1 MIAREDGTSAAK
13 STVAHDGPPARDRS
27 RATPPRALG
36 IAVAVAGAGLI
47 LDQGTKALAL
57 AQLQPGHRVPL
68 VGDLLGLSLV
78 SNPGAAFSIGS
89 GATWVFT
96 VAAVIAVIVTLG
108 FATRLR
114 GARWGI
120 TLGLILGGAA
130 GNLVDRL
137 VNPPSFGH
145 GHVTDF
151 IAYGNLFVGN
161 VADILVLAGVAL
173 LCLLLVNSDEAGI
186 PQQRERR
193 SRPQLAAHEGR
204 PFPRNEREA

>member
-1 MIAREDGTSAAK
+1 MSAREDGTRAAE
-13 STVAHDGPPARDRS
+13 STMAHAGPPGGRS
-27 RATPPRALG
+27 RTTPRRALG
-36 IAVAVAGAGLI
+36 IAVAVAGVGLI
-47 LDQGTKALAL
+47 LDQGTKALAS

-96 VAAVIAVIVTLG
+96 ITAAAAVIVTIG

-114 GARWGI
+114 GVRWDL
-120 TLGLILGGAA
+120 TLGLILGGAG

-151 IAYGNLFVGN
+151 IAYGDLFVGN

-173 LCLLLVNSDEAGI
+173 LCLLLFKSDRAGI
-186 PQQRERR
+186 VQDRERR
-193 SRPQLAAHEGR
+193 GRPQFAAREGR
-204 PFPRNEREA
+204 PFSRNERED